1 MKNSTLEVDGV
12 GVSVDEVDGGR
23 GGRGGNKRLRLISN
37 NNVKHAT
44 LYTKPRGTVR
54 LLVMS

>member
-1 MKNSTLEVDGV
+1 MKKSTLEVGGV
-12 GVSVDEVDGGR
+12 GVSVDDVD

-44 LYTKPRGTVR
+44 LYTKLRGTVR
-54 LLVMS
+54 LLVMT